1 MEVTSLW
8 LYLTCTIA
16 GRPCASAH
24 RGGER
29 RDLNG
34 TIASFHHPRY
44 DVVPMGASATGAAV
58 RELIGGLVRAF
69 PDFHF
74 EPLVMHHADRAVV
87 VEGRLTGT
95 HRVVWAGILPRGG
108 RMDLRVACVFDFE
121 GERLMN
127 ETVYFDFATL
137 QRQLSGG

>member
-1 MEVTSLW
+1 MATSDLRDRREAVVRAHVAAEN
-8 LYLTCTIA
+8 A
-16 GRPCASAH
+16 G
-24 RGGER
+24 
-29 RDLNG
+29 DLNG

-44 DVVPMGASATGAAV
+44 DVVPMGAISDGEAAV
-58 RELIGGLVRAF
+58 RDLIGGLVRGF

-74 EPLVMHHADRAVV
+74 EPLVMHHAERAVI
-87 VEGRLTGT
+87 VEGRMTGT
-95 HRVVWAGILPRGG
+95 HQVEWAGIPPRGG
-108 RMDLRVACVFDFE
+108 HMDLRVACVFDFE